1 MFLTVVACCAGALLA
16 MALVQAFC
24 VWLDGR
30 KYPPPGR
37 MVNVARTGA
46 AQSSAGQSHALR
58 LHVVKQGE
66 GSPAVVLE
74 SGIAT
79 SSLNWKLLQPTV
91 ATFAATYSYDR
102 AGLGWSDSEAG
113 KITVRMLV
121 ENLHALLQNLE
132 LPAPYILVGHSF
144 GGYIVRSYAE
154 SYPQEVAGVVMVDP
168 LTPEEW
174 VAPTPAQ
181 MRLIRKAARIAR
193 ILGVFA
199 ALGVVRFVFWLLHR
213 GSKASSG
220 RVVSF
225 FGAGA
230 ASVAQRIETE
240 INKLPQEV
248 IQVVRMQWS
257 RSKPF
262 WTFANYL
269 DGLPACAREV
279 MPISIPATVPVT
291 VISGNQQP
299 PERLAEHEA
308 IAKKSLH
315 GKHILAGRSGHW
327 IQFDEPEFIENA
339 IREIAGFYDMKASRD
354 KG

>member
-1 MFLTVVACCAGALLA
+1 MFLTIAAWCTGVIFVMVLA
-16 MALVQAFC
+16 QAFC

-37 MVNVARTGA
+37 MVNVVHDGA
-46 AQSSAGQSHALR
+46 AKDNASQSPALR

-66 GSPAVVLE
+66 GFPAVVLE

-91 ATFAATYSYDR
+91 AALAATYSYDR
-102 AGLGWSDSEAG
+102 AGLGWSDSAG
-113 KITVRMLV
+113 EKITVRALV
-121 ENLHALLQNLE
+121 ENLHGLLQDLQ
-132 LPAPYILVGHSF
+132 LPSPYILVGHSF
-144 GGYIVRSYAE
+144 AGYIVRRYAQSYTNE
-154 SYPQEVAGVVMVDP
+154 IAGVVMVDP

-181 MRLIRKAARIAR
+181 MRLIGKAARIAR
-193 ILGVFA
+193 MIGVIA
-199 ALGVVRFVFWLLHR
+199 SLGVVRFVFWLLHR

-240 INKLPQEV
+240 INKLPQDV
-248 IQVVRMQWS
+248 IQLVRMQWS
-257 RSKPF
+257 RTKPF

-269 DGLPACAREV
+269 DALPACAKE
-279 MPISIPATVPVT
+279 MMGSSIPPNVPVT
-291 VISGNQQP
+291 VISGNQQT
-299 PERLAEHEA
+299 PERLSEHEA
-308 IAKKSLH
+308 IAKNSLH
-315 GKHILAGRSGHW
+315 GKHILAARSGHW
-327 IQFDEPEFIENA
+327 IQFDEPELIVNA
-339 IREIAGFYDMKASRD
+339 IHEIAAFCDMKAFRG